1 MDKSVSRS
9 IRHLAMA
16 GIIGGAATALS
27 GMVVQAVV
35 QPVSTVS
42 DEMWSYPWPSDTF
55 VPVTL
60 LFAGFHL
67 LVFLGVLGFARSGLA
82 GPGRSARVG
91 SVLAMVGTAV
101 FFMAELAS
109 IPINDQRMDAPGP
122 MIVGGIFG
130 LGVLLTAVGLLLA
143 GWATLRAGHWRDW
156 RRFVP
161 LAAGIWTT
169 ALVGVSVTKALPTGV
184 GIYGLCI
191 LALGLALYTQP
202 TPAPAGIRPPATR
215 ANVVS

>member
-1 MDKSVSRS
+1 MTFDHPPHRTGSGHRRNQQEAETVMDKSASRS

-16 GIIGGAATALS
+16 GIIGGAATALF
-27 GMVVQAVV
+27 GLVVQAVV

-42 DEMWSYPWPSDTF
+42 DEMWRYPWPSDTF

-91 SVLAMVGTAV
+91 SVLAMVGTAE

-130 LGVLLTAVGLLLA
+130 LGVLG
-143 GWATLRAGHWRDW
+143 
-156 RRFVP
+156 
-161 LAAGIWTT
+161 
-169 ALVGVSVTKALPTGV
+169 
-184 GIYGLCI
+184 
-191 LALGLALYTQP
+191 
-202 TPAPAGIRPPATR
+202 
-215 ANVVS
+215 